1 MKPQRTLN
9 TLALLFSLSLSVF
22 PFSPKPVVVPVTG
35 ATTQSTYQIFL
46 PLVVQGGT
54 PVSQPDAPQPQLP
67 SREAFIASVA
77 DGQPGV
83 VRGVYVPGAFAFPVR
98 QQPADNPVYVS
109 AENGVVTQFAAA
121 AALGVTGL
129 LAHNYLAGADF
140 FQLTEGQDVQ
150 IVNGDGTVKL
160 YRVTGLY
167 RYQAL
172 DPYSPYSSFVDLS
185 TGETKPVG
193 EVFNG
198 VYGGSDHVT
207 FQTCIEN
214 NGISSWGRLF
224 VIATPVN

>member
-1 MKPQRTLN
+1 MKPQHILK
-9 TLALLFSLSLSVF
+9 TLALLFSLILSVF
-22 PFSPKPVVVPVTG
+22 PFALKTASVPVTG
-35 ATTQSTYQIFL
+35 ETTQSNYQIFL
-46 PLVVQGGT
+46 PLVVRGGT
-54 PVSQPDAPQPQLP
+54 PVSQPLAPQMP

-77 DGQPGV
+77 NGQASV
-83 VRGVYVPGAFAFPVR
+83 VRGVYVPGEFAFPVR
-98 QQPADNPVYVS
+98 QQPADNPAYVV
-109 AENGVVTQFAAA
+109 AENGVVTQFASA

-198 VYGGSDHVT
+198 VYGGGDHVT